1 MQNKFYLKKK
11 SLSSILQLEKDAEKN
26 SNFHNF
32 RKFRAVR
39 ENRTYAMLKS
49 VFSSIHTRNLKKK
62 FGAVFEKILK
72 IPGGASYKVP
82 PNFEESF
89 SKSQSFDQNQIDR
102 GISILEEIVR
112 MVQALAVFTD
122 GQTDVFLSIGFSV
135 SRTQKTGFL
144 ATPRVRGF
152 FS

>member
-62 FGAVFEKILK
+62 FGAVFEKMLK
-72 IPGGASYKVP
+72 IPGGLHIKYPQILKNLFQNLKALTRIRSTGEYPFWKKSYVW
-82 PNFEESF
+82 FRRQQCS
-89 SKSQSFDQNQIDR
+89 
-102 GISILEEIVR
+102 
-112 MVQALAVFTD
+112 
-122 GQTDVFLSIGFSV
+122 QTDRRTFSFQLGF
-135 SRTQKTGFL
+135 RYQGPRKQGFWL
-144 ATPRVRGF
+144 HHVLGDF